1 MQFRFTAF
9 QQRHIDP
16 ANGAG
21 LTRIDRKWLRQESG
35 EQSGIAF
42 DLFAQT
48 GIKHLYHIDHAGG
61 LVMQIFDGKIFK
73 LLAGFMAEQKSE
85 KQKQNGDTHTGQ
97 QR

>member
-1 MQFRFTAF
+1 MQFRFAAF

-16 ANGAG
+16 ANGTG

-48 GIKHLYHIDHAGG
+48 GIKHLHHIDHAGG